1 MNITDKKIRR
11 MYRKKA
17 EQLASERGYI
27 EIKKQV
33 KTLLII
39 AAVEFCGIIGL
50 IIARFL

>member
-1 MNITDKKIRR
+1 MNVTDKKIRR

-39 AAVEFCGIIGL
+39 AAVEFAGIVGL